1 MLRLHDAIAL
11 LHAELNRDPYIQ
23 EVMLDATD
31 VIEHL
36 RATIPTPEE
45 GQGVHVENGLRI
57 LLQLA
62 VDEMLHMVEAVDHN
76 HETKLDHLKYGTP
89 YGAVNGL
96 RKVREDILV
105 QAAMWGI
112 ALSPHRTVPTPEEGT
127 EPAGR
132 LEGGLEAAISQPGR
146 SEKSPQGG
154 AGAAVSSST
163 QPSADAAEINEI
175 NMQSIRK
182 RERDLARRADAAGE
196 WVLVPREPHFRQV
209 VAGRK
214 ALDRRPSERVYGLV
228 EELYRAMLAASPSP
242 TWGDEQVE
250 RAVRVFHD
258 HLFVSE
264 LSNEDIAGWMHAF
277 ALALSALQG
286 SDTLPIPRHKV

>member
-1 MLRLHDAIAL
+1 M
-11 LHAELNRDPYIQ
+11 
-23 EVMLDATD
+23 
-31 VIEHL
+31 
-36 RATIPTPEE
+36 IPTPEE
-45 GQGVHVENGLRI
+45 GKEYSVHVEYGLRL

-105 QAAMWGI
+105 QAAVWGI
-112 ALSPHRTVPTPEEGT
+112 ALSPHRAVPIPEEGT

-163 QPSADAAEINEI
+163 QPSADAAGHETRIATIIANHLMDEFEWP
-175 NMQSIRK
+175 RT
-182 RERDLARRADAAGE
+182 LAEQNAAQMASTIM
-196 WVLVPREPHFRQV
+196 W
-209 VAGRK
+209 
-214 ALDRRPSERVYGLV
+214 
-228 EELYRAMLAASPSP
+228 AA
-242 TWGDEQVE
+242 VE
-250 RAVRVFHD
+250 RLRSALRCIADHEWSDDATAFEALQQAYELREVARAV
-258 HLFVSE
+258 
-264 LSNEDIAGWMHAF
+264 
-277 ALALSALQG
+277 LSALQEG
-286 SDTLPIPRHKV
+286 